1 MKEAR
6 ARLLRTVSPGRTVT
20 SADPA
25 VGRPGRRKARQLC
38 ERKAV

>member
-25 VGRPGRRKARQLC
+25 VGRPDSYVKGRP
-38 ERKAV
+38 